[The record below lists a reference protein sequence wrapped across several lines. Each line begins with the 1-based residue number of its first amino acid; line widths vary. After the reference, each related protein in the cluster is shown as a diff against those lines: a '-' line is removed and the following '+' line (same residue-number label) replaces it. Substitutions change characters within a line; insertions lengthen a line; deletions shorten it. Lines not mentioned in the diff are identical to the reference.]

1 MIKATFPVHYVD
13 WAEYLA
19 HFAWHEQKKKMNS
32 TANEKPNIKRWE
44 KFKDKKKTKQDERYI
59 YSSSFS
65 LLSLSQYTH
74 MHGFWPLKSTH
85 CIRANAY
92 AELNGRI
99 VQKIETKGSTDKK
112 IHVKTAMDD
121 TIIIRRKK
129 TTKYTQNKASR
140 ERKQT
145 KHFVSWLEQRAH
157 ISCKLS
163 FAIFTVARERVRVL
177 LFALA
182 LTWIRC
188 VCWSAKRHS
197 MHNMIILRI
206 QQQSAR
212 NSDASSDFFDTLQ
225 NDYW

>member
-1 MIKATFPVHYVD
+1 MREVQRQKENKTRRKVHLFIVIFTVVAQPIHIY
-13 WAEYLA
+13 A
-19 HFAWHEQKKKMNS
+19 HF
-32 TANEKPNIKRWE
+32 
-44 KFKDKKKTKQDERYI
+44 
-59 YSSSFS
+59 
-65 LLSLSQYTH
+65 
-74 MHGFWPLKSTH
+74 GFWPFKSNTH
-85 CIRANAY
+85 CIRAKCL

-121 TIIIRRKK
+121 TT
-129 TTKYTQNKASR
+129 TTKKKHLKTEYTQNKASR

-177 LFALA
+177 LFASRA

-188 VCWSAKRHS
+188 IGWLGKNGIA

-206 QQQSAR
+206 QQQSA
-212 NSDASSDFFDTLQ
+212 
-225 NDYW
+225 